1 MSTDAWKQ
9 DAKTYPGEHILDLL
23 CGDAMID
30 QINEADAL
38 ERVKDS
44 IGDVGLSRAVEERSK
59 VYDGDAVCVAEQDR

>member
-9 DAKTYPGEHILDLL
+9 DAKTYPGEHALDLL

-38 ERVKDS
+38 ERVEDRVRD
-44 IGDVGLSRAVEERSK
+44 ILLRRAV
-59 VYDGDAVCVAEQDR
+59 

>member
-38 ERVKDS
+38 E
-44 IGDVGLSRAVEERSK
+44 
-59 VYDGDAVCVAEQDR
+59 